1 LHTFAASFYIVA
13 DDNSKDMSFLQHL
26 EELRKHLFRA
36 VLWMVAGVFVV
47 VYFHDFVVN
56 DVIMGPRKPDFVT
69 YRAFCEWGRAIGLGD
84 NLCLAPPQMTL
95 QSTTMAGN
103 MNADIMVC
111 LVGGLIVA
119 FPFVFWQIWQ
129 FIKPGL
135 HTKEQKKVTGIV
147 FYVSLLFFSGIAFG
161 YFLLAPLSIQF
172 LGNYTFADVKAEPT
186 LLSYLKLTTSL
197 VFGTGLLFQL
207 PVLIYF
213 TTKLGLTT
221 SAFLKKY
228 RKHAFVVNLIL
239 AAILTPPDVTSQIV
253 VAMPLLLLYEISI
266 FIAGR
271 VEKKSAASVK

>member
-1 LHTFAASFYIVA
+1 
-13 DDNSKDMSFLQHL
+13 MSFLQHL
-26 EELRKHLFRA
+26 EELRKHLFRS
-36 VLWMVAGVFVV
+36 VLWLVGGVILV

-56 DVIMGPRKPDFVT
+56 DVIMGPRKADFVT
-69 YRAFCEWGRAIGLGD
+69 YRAFCEWGQVIGLGD
-84 NLCLAPPQMTL
+84 NLCLTPPQMTL

-135 HTKEQKKVTGIV
+135 HRKEQKKVHGIV

-213 TTKLGLTT
+213 TTKIGLTT

-266 FIAGR
+266 FIAAR
-271 VEKKSAASVK
+271 VEKKAAEKVI

>member
-1 LHTFAASFYIVA
+1 VA
-13 DDNSKDMSFLQHL
+13 EEPSKDMSFLQHL

-36 VLWMVAGVFVV
+36 VLWLVAGVCCV

-69 YRAFCEWGRAIGLGD
+69 YQAFCAWGQKIGIGD
-84 NLCLAPPQMTL
+84 ALCLAPPTMTL

-135 HTKEQKKVTGIV
+135 HRKEQLKVRGIV
-147 FYVSLLFFSGIAFG
+147 MYVSLLFFAGITFG

-213 TTKLGLTT
+213 LTKIGLVT

-266 FIAGR
+266 FISAR
-271 VEKKSAASVK
+271 VEKKALNKAANQ